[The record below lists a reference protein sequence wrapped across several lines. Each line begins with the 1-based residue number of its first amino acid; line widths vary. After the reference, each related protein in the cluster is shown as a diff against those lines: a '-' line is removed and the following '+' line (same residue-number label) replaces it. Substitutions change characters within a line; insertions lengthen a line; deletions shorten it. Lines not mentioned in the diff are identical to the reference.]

1 MNDAAKEIVT
11 GQTESAG
18 FTLVERLLQSHAV
31 YVRRGVGG
39 SRHSLDA
46 ALEGEG
52 IKNINKAVYTAT
64 PVVGRWAGVVMSWAG
79 ALMISVGALASMKYS
94 IFFLISELFY
104 LQTAQKRKKSKE

>member
-64 PVVGRWAGVVMSWAG
+64 PVVCCWAG
-79 ALMISVGALASMKYS
+79 AVTPTKYS
-94 IFFLISELFY
+94 YLSFSFFDQLKIS
-104 LQTAQKRKKSKE
+104 KSKV